1 MLIVIAGLVG
11 AGKSTLA
18 RKVSESLSIPFYS
31 IDDDKVET
39 GKKYSQFQHWIENSI
54 PFPHEFRIQVFNS
67 TLQGLRKLAKKHNHA
82 IVEETFHKKTIRKP
96 FFEEA
101 GKIFGG
107 ITLTFVET
115 DEKFIK
121 ERLELRAKKENHI
134 AGYGMYLSF
143 KPKFEHFDKTDY
155 TFINNNNF
163 EENLAEYLRF
173 LKGKIEGDEI
183 CQKK

>member
-1 MLIVIAGLVG
+1 MLIIIAGLVG

-54 PFPHEFRIQVFNS
+54 PFPDEFRIQVFKS
-67 TLQGLRKLAKKHNHA
+67 TLEGLRKLKKNNSHA
-82 IVEETFHKKTIRKP
+82 IVEETFHKKAIREP
-96 FFEEA
+96 FFKEA

-107 ITLTFVET
+107 ITLTYVKT
-115 DEKFIK
+115 DEIIIK
-121 ERLELRAKKENHI
+121 ERLDLRTKKENHI

-163 EENLAEYLRF
+163 EENLAEYLQF
-173 LKGKIEGDEI
+173 LR
-183 CQKK
+183 KKLVL